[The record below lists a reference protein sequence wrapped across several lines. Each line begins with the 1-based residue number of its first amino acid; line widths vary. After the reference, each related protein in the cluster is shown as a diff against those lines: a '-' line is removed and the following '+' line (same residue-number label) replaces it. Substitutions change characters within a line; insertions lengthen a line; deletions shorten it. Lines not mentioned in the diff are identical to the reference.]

1 MARTTIT
8 LPSEL
13 LDNLK
18 DMLGAR
24 SKTEAVMTAI
34 ENEIRAKKI
43 ENIKKMS
50 GKLEFVKTAEELRHG
65 DRRLG

>member
-13 LDNLK
+13 LGDLK
-18 DMLGAR
+18 DILGAR
-24 SKTEAVMTAI
+24 SKTEAVLTAI
-34 ENEIRAKKI
+34 KNEIRAKKLD
-43 ENIKKMS
+43 NIKKMS
-50 GKLEFVKTAEELRHG
+50 GKLEFVKTAEEMRHK

>member
-13 LDNLK
+13 LEDLK

-24 SKTEAVMTAI
+24 SKTEAVLTAI
-34 ENEIRAKKI
+34 KDKIRAQKLD
-43 ENIKKMS
+43 NIKKMS

-65 DRRLG
+65 DHRLG